1 MLHKSLNWRI
11 YSWRIYVIAI
21 QHSVQ
26 LISAPCLCFYG
37 NGLTWVSTQPQI
49 AEYHLASALLIC
61 LYCSY
66 MGFSSLSLIPVL
78 SLSFAKFP
86 SVLNC
91 FPHSNVVVS
100 YPGMTFTRRLFNTF
114 NWSVSL
120 PKWLYLSTPFLP
132 YNLTHI
138 HYSRPRSNTFAFS
151 YNVTQRPFTL
161 FWNFE

>member
-100 YPGMTFTRRLFNTF
+100 YPCMF
-114 NWSVSL
+114 
-120 PKWLYLSTPFLP
+120 KWLLPADYLTPSTEVCLCLNGYIYLHPFYLIISLISIIQGQDQIP
-132 YNLTHI
+132 SHSLI
-138 HYSRPRSNTFAFS
+138 M
-151 YNVTQRPFTL
+151 
-161 FWNFE
+161 